1 VSAGERVGAVVGP
14 VVDKAREVTDH
25 PALRQVARMGLIA
38 YGLMHLLIAVLAT
51 RLAWGARGADADQTG
66 ALRTVGDWIGGPMV
80 LWAIGLGLLALA
92 VWQGGEVLLWWHGL
106 LDGEHRLRA
115 AYVCAKCLAKAGV
128 YALLGVTALLFALG
142 LDYEAD
148 ERVQELT
155 LDTLGIPGG
164 AVLVAVVATGV
175 CAVGL
180 YVLSRGLTGGFMKD
194 IDLPAAPDR
203 WEPVI
208 EVIGRVGYLAKG
220 VAFTLVGVLGWR
232 AATSADVEGATGL
245 EGAMTAV
252 LSVTAGPWLLTAVAV
267 GFGAFGV
274 YALAR
279 ARYPD
284 RDPSSRAFSRE
295 SSGPRAAGDVD
306 HLAGDEA
313 GSLAGQERHGVR
325 DVLRLPG
332 AAHRDR
338 RGPLLHVLVPVRAD
352 PLGGRA
358 GHVGDD
364 EARRHR
370 VGRDAVPAQLDRE
383 GLREALQPGLGGGV
397 VGLPAVAQRR
407 GARQVHDPAPA
418 GLDHVRL
425 DGAGDQERA
434 AQVHRHD
441 GVPVG
446 VAHLEQQ
453 VVAGDAGVVHQHG
466 RRAERVGDLRDGG
479 LHRVGVADVRA
490 DGEAAPARRLDR
502 LHRVGAVAGGQ
513 VDDGDVH
520 AVGGQPRGRGGA
532 DAPGR
537 AGDDGDPAHGTR
549 SKTAARPWPPP
560 MHIVSRP

>member
-25 PALRQVARMGLIA
+25 PALRQVARVGLIA

-66 ALRTVGDWIGGPMV
+66 ALRTVGDWIGGPVV

-148 ERVQELT
+148 ERVRELT

-175 CAVGL
+175 CIVGL

-220 VAFTLVGVLGWR
+220 VAFTLVGVLMWR

-284 RDPSSRAFSRE
+284 RDPSS
-295 SSGPRAAGDVD
+295 
-306 HLAGDEA
+306 
-313 GSLAGQERHGVR
+313 
-325 DVLRLPG
+325 
-332 AAHRDR
+332 
-338 RGPLLHVLVPVRAD
+338 
-352 PLGGRA
+352 
-358 GHVGDD
+358 
-364 EARRHR
+364 
-370 VGRDAVPAQLDRE
+370 
-383 GLREALQPGLGGGV
+383 
-397 VGLPAVAQRR
+397 
-407 GARQVHDPAPA
+407 
-418 GLDHVRL
+418 
-425 DGAGDQERA
+425 
-434 AQVHRHD
+434 
-441 GVPVG
+441 
-446 VAHLEQQ
+446 
-453 VVAGDAGVVHQHG
+453 
-466 RRAERVGDLRDGG
+466 
-479 LHRVGVADVRA
+479 
-490 DGEAAPARRLDR
+490 
-502 LHRVGAVAGGQ
+502 
-513 VDDGDVH
+513 
-520 AVGGQPRGRGGA
+520 
-532 DAPGR
+532 
-537 AGDDGDPAHGTR
+537 
-549 SKTAARPWPPP
+549 
-560 MHIVSRP
+560 